1 MLVFGD
7 KVFRKLLVKALY
19 PDLQM
24 IPSVNKTHLK
34 IFLLQKHHTRTVF
47 LSTIKKKLPTRK
59 SNKTNKVLS
68 TSSKTTYNLLIYPTI
83 QNEAVY

>member
-1 MLVFGD
+1 MLDFGD

-34 IFLLQKHHTRTVF
+34 IFLLQKHHTKTVF
-47 LSTIKKKLPTRK
+47 LSTIKKNFQNEKATKPTK
-59 SNKTNKVLS
+59 SFLRRPKQ
-68 TSSKTTYNLLIYPTI
+68 PTI
-83 QNEAVY
+83 F